1 MASLSENGEVNN
13 AMAEFLIAIIE
24 HTEEVYESS
33 PARQDSDYKERQ
45 DGEIDSQ
52 LFPNFPLLRERAL
65 YEKECKVEDDRSF
78 KFMCEKNFPSHST
91 LTPGLMVMT
100 CACPKK
106 IVYGLSLMTSG
117 ESPQMIFDIVMSRF
131 PLNYSPNIV
140 YDNACKVMEF
150 GLNRETHRF
159 MELPITIDKFHQNNH
174 TSCGESFKSSEYL
187 SLKNANTQ
195 ACEQTNAK
203 LRRIASSCTF
213 MNPDMFMRS
222 LSLYLGYQNIVKSD

>member
-1 MASLSENGEVNN
+1 
-13 AMAEFLIAIIE
+13 
-24 HTEEVYESS
+24 
-33 PARQDSDYKERQ
+33 
-45 DGEIDSQ
+45 
-52 LFPNFPLLRERAL
+52 
-65 YEKECKVEDDRSF
+65 
-78 KFMCEKNFPSHST
+78 
-91 LTPGLMVMT
+91 
-100 CACPKK
+100 
-106 IVYGLSLMTSG
+106 
-117 ESPQMIFDIVMSRF
+117 MSRF

-195 ACEQTNAK
+195 AWEQTNAK

-213 MNPDMFMRS
+213 MNPDLFMRS
-222 LSLYLGYQNIVKSD
+222 LSLYLGYQNIVKSDWVSISLLCFYSQDGGPPPCSLMEKGRWEPGVVEPGGLEEEAIVLCFPPLLFLFGYL

>member
-117 ESPQMIFDIVMSRF
+117 ESPQMIFDIIMSRF

-140 YDNACKVMEF
+140 YDNACKVS
-150 GLNRETHRF
+150 LVS
-159 MELPITIDKFHQNNH
+159 ITKH
-174 TSCGESFKSSEYL
+174 TDLWNC
-187 SLKNANTQ
+187 
-195 ACEQTNAK
+195 
-203 LRRIASSCTF
+203 
-213 MNPDMFMRS
+213 P
-222 LSLYLGYQNIVKSD
+222 